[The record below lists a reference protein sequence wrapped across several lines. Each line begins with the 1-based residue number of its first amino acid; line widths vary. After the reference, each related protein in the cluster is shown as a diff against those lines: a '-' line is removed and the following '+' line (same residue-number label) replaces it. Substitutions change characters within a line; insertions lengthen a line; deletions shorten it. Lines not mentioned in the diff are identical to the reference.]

1 MRHVTRTSR
10 RSSTDDDQDRQ
21 PQRQR
26 WFRDI
31 YRDAIW
37 DAEDLTATEK
47 AIAETY
53 ARLMIPSGSSDGG
66 TTNPD
71 VGSSDGGTT
80 VVPLS
85 TRGSSTLSNLPH
97 PRSSDG
103 GTPPLLRPQGLTP
116 TSLPTRLPARG
127 DGRPGRE
134 EGNSDQGPQ
143 WRSATDLVS
152 RHAPELIGT
161 ERTRLTAAVCGAL
174 NRGWPAAAVAK
185 ELSRD
190 TAGADS
196 LIAVLLGRMKNLG
209 NPTKTRLSAADD
221 PSRREDIFAVLRV
234 TVIDQPEC
242 PHGFRG
248 GNIALDRMTTC
259 YRCRKESDPAT
270 WRDIREIPAVLSRVL
285 KKFEQRGLD
294 SEAEDLLSSLTDDQ
308 LDALPDV
315 QLPGR

>member
-1 MRHVTRTSR
+1 
-10 RSSTDDDQDRQ
+10 
-21 PQRQR
+21 
-26 WFRDI
+26 
-31 YRDAIW
+31 
-37 DAEDLTATEK
+37 
-47 AIAETY
+47 
-53 ARLMIPSGSSDGG
+53 
-66 TTNPD
+66 
-71 VGSSDGGTT
+71 
-80 VVPLS
+80 
-85 TRGSSTLSNLPH
+85 
-97 PRSSDG
+97 
-103 GTPPLLRPQGLTP
+103 
-116 TSLPTRLPARG
+116 
-127 DGRPGRE
+127 
-134 EGNSDQGPQ
+134 
-143 WRSATDLVS
+143 
-152 RHAPELIGT
+152 
-161 ERTRLTAAVCGAL
+161 
-174 NRGWPAAAVAK
+174 
-185 ELSRD
+185 
-190 TAGADS
+190 
-196 LIAVLLGRMKNLG
+196 MKNLG